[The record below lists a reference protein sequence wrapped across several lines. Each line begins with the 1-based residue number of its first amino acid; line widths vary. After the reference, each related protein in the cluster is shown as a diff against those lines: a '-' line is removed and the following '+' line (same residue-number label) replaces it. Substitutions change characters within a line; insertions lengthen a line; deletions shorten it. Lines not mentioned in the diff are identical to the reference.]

1 MHGFYELFFYFVICV
16 YVLHVRL
23 CNMLMLLHY
32 FKRYLQILILFQVKI
47 NQEKVDFHF
56 VPDYIFFFLEL
67 NLKFCFMYR

>member
-23 CNMLMLLHY
+23 CNMLMLHY

-47 NQEKVDFHF
+47 NQEKVDFHY
-56 VPDYIFFFLEL
+56 VPDYIFFFFRIK
-67 NLKFCFMYR
+67 LKILFYV